1 MSSESILAAQQRLT
15 RLVQQRPGVA
25 LVEET
30 PAIAQWEGAGKTHA
44 RHPDGNVI
52 HTDLP
57 RELGGDGERV
67 SPGWLLRAA
76 MASCAV
82 TRIAMLA
89 NETGVALQK
98 LEAEVGSVTDVHG
111 LLGLSREDGQ
121 PASPGPTQ
129 ARLQVRIAAAQVPD
143 EQLRELVSEAIRL
156 SPMVAAFRDAI
167 PVQLDIDTGP
177 A

>member
-1 MSSESILAAQQRLT
+1 MSSETILAAQRRVE
-15 RLVQQRPGVA
+15 RLVRERPSVA

-30 PAIAQWEGAGKTHA
+30 PAAAQWEGAGKA
-44 RHPDGNVI
+44 SIRHPDGNII

-89 NETGVALQK
+89 NESGIVLQK
-98 LEAEVGSVTDVHG
+98 LEAEAGSVTDVHG

-121 PASPGPTQ
+121 AASPGP
-129 ARLQVRIAAAQVPD
+129 AHAHLLVRIAAAGVPQ
-143 EQLRELVSEAIRL
+143 EQLRELVAEAIRL

-167 PVQLDIDTGP
+167 PVRLDIDTGP

>member
-1 MSSESILAAQQRLT
+1 MSSETILAAQQRLEQ
-15 RLVQQRPGVA
+15 LVRQRPSVA
-25 LVEET
+25 LVQET
-30 PAIAQWEGAGKTHA
+30 PAIAQWEGAGKTST
-44 RHPDGNVI
+44 RNPEGNAI
-52 HTDLP
+52 LTDLP

-89 NETGVALQK
+89 NETGIALQK

-111 LLGLSREDGQ
+111 LLGLSREDGKTV
-121 PASPGPTQ
+121 SPGPAQ
-129 ARLQVRIAAAQVPD
+129 AHLRVRIAATEVPA
-143 EQLRELVSEAIRL
+143 EQLRELVAEAIRL
-156 SPMVAAFRDAI
+156 SPMVAAFRDAV
-167 PVQLDIDTGP
+167 PVQLDVDTGP

>member
-1 MSSESILAAQQRLT
+1 MSSETILAAQQRLT
-15 RLVQQRPGVA
+15 HLVQQRPGVA
-25 LVEET
+25 RVQET
-30 PAIAQWEGAGKTHA
+30 PAIAQWEGAGKTA
-44 RHPDGNVI
+44 TRHPDGNVI

-57 RELGGDGERV
+57 HELGGDGERV

-89 NETGVALQK
+89 NETGVTLQK

-121 PASPGPTQ
+121 AVSPGP
-129 ARLQVRIAAAQVPD
+129 AHAHLQVRIAAAGMTE
-143 EQLRELVSEAIRL
+143 EQLRELVAEAIRL

>member
-1 MSSESILAAQQRLT
+1 MSSENILAAQQRLE
-15 RLVQQRPGVA
+15 RLVRQRPGVA
-25 LVEET
+25 LVQET
-30 PAIAQWEGAGKTHA
+30 PAIAQWEGAGKTNT

-89 NETGVALQK
+89 NERGIALQN
-98 LEAEVGSVTDVHG
+98 LEAEVDSVTDVHG

-121 PASPGPTQ
+121 AASPGPAQ
-129 ARLQVRIAAAQVPD
+129 AHLQVRIAAAGVPP
-143 EQLRELVSEAIRL
+143 EHLRELVAEATRL
-156 SPMVAAFRDAI
+156 SPMVAAFRDAV
-167 PVQLDIDTGP
+167 PVRLDIDTGS

>member
-1 MSSESILAAQQRLT
+1 MSSQTILAAQQRLEH
-15 RLVQQRPGVA
+15 LVRQRPAVA
-25 LVEET
+25 LVQET
-30 PAIAQWEGAGKTHA
+30 SATAQWEGAGKTST

-89 NETGVALQK
+89 NETGVTLQK
-98 LEAEVGSVTDVHG
+98 LEAEVSSITDVHG

-121 PASPGPTQ
+121 PASPGP
-129 ARLQVRIAAAQVPD
+129 ARANLQVRIEAAGVPQ
-143 EQLRELVSEAIRL
+143 EQLRALVAEAIRL
-156 SPMVAAFRDAI
+156 SPMVAAFRDVV
-167 PVQLDIDTGP
+167 PVELDIDTGSV
-177 A
+177 

>member
-30 PAIAQWEGAGKTHA
+30 PAIAQWEGAGKTHT

-57 RELGGDGERV
+57 RELGGDGERI

-98 LEAEVGSVTDVHG
+98 LEAEVGSITDVHG

>member
-1 MSSESILAAQQRLT
+1 MSSETILAAQQRLT

-30 PAIAQWEGAGKTHA
+30 PAIAQWEGAGKTHT

-89 NETGVALQK
+89 NETGVALQQ

-121 PASPGPTQ
+121 AASPGPAH
-129 ARLQVRIAAAQVPD
+129 ARLQVRIASAGVPQ
-143 EQLRELVSEAIRL
+143 EQLRELVAEAIRL